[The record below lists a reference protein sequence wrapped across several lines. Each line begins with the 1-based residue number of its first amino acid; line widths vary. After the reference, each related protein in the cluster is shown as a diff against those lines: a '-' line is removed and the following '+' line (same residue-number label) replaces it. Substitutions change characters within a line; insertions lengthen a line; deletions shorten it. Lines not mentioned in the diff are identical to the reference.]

1 MLISL
6 SRSSGRRLIP
16 VQHPFRPLVLHVG
29 TVKTGSTSLQA
40 YLMGQQSWLNQQG
53 WCYLP
58 APGRRDRRDLAAA
71 CIALGDQ
78 RDELLRGQGLLGDQQ
93 RLLHR
98 SQVRQV
104 LEDQLAT
111 LPPEQG
117 VILSS
122 EHFHLSLQRPEEI
135 DGLKQLLL
143 ALGLSPIQ
151 VVIYLRE
158 PVGLMESLYSTMVR
172 AGDDRPLPADPADPF
187 VAMICDHPDSLQ
199 RWRSAF
205 GEEAVLARRFPPRHG
220 IGHDLLDQLGHFSQP
235 FPPEP
240 RHQSNRGF
248 NPRAVHLLRQLNRM
262 FPWCTPQ
269 SPHRLVRGVRR
280 LLDSLLSRCASGSYR
295 MPEVQRQRYQDCYGK
310 AYEHLLEQ
318 EGLR

>member
-104 LEDQLAT
+104 LEEQLAA

-199 RWRSAF
+199 RWRAAF

-220 IGHDLLDQLGHFSQP
+220 IGHDLLDRLGHFSQP

-248 NPRAVHLLRQLNRM
+248 NPRAVNLLRQLNRM

-295 MPEVQRQRYQDCYGK
+295 MPEIQRQRYQDCYGK

>member
-104 LEDQLAT
+104 LEEQLAA
-111 LPPEQG
+111 LPPQQG

-199 RWRSAF
+199 RWRAAF

-220 IGHDLLDQLGHFSQP
+220 IGHDLLDRLGHFSQP

-248 NPRAVHLLRQLNRM
+248 NPRAVNLLRQLNRM

-295 MPEVQRQRYQDCYGK
+295 MPEIQRQRYQDCYGK